1 MYNNTEVVLVSLSLS
16 LSLSPPPLPS
26 VTASVTVPSGSVEAS
41 ISAGS
46 MFEEQLDG
54 CSAFIMSSTVFLRLI
69 QSEARLMAQIVPQP
83 FHSHVLDHLTKQPID
98 FFMRDGEVS
107 L

>member
-1 MYNNTEVVLVSLSLS
+1 M
-16 LSLSPPPLPS
+16 
-26 VTASVTVPSGSVEAS
+26 TVPSGSVEAS
-41 ISAGS
+41 TSAGS
-46 MFEEQLDG
+46 MVEEQLDG

-107 L
+107 HSDDNYFMWLDIFSPVVCEVLLKE

>member
-1 MYNNTEVVLVSLSLS
+1 MV
-16 LSLSPPPLPS
+16 
-26 VTASVTVPSGSVEAS
+26 
-41 ISAGS
+41 
-46 MFEEQLDG
+46 EEQLDG

-83 FHSHVLDHLTKQPID
+83 FHSHVLDHLTKQPIE

-107 L
+107 HSDNNYCMWLDIF